1 MELFSKIPIFIK
13 NNWEKSNLDSAN
25 YIVDTVIKV
34 SVLDEFINY
43 LCDIKQTGDLF
54 IYNTMFPYKKIKEE
68 YKNLIRNFF
77 EPNQEMKLY
86 VLDILNSIGLK
97 KNNYSVIHIRSGDK
111 YLNND
116 SKLFS
121 LKYFNTIINEISL
134 LVKTSN
140 GTNFLLS
147 ADNNEIKLLINEKF
161 PSIKTFFKR
170 ITHLGEANVLERE
183 NVKNTMLDF
192 YLLSYTNSIYSF
204 TCYPHGS
211 GFSYWCAQTY
221 NIPYKCKYINI

>member
-1 MELFSKIPIFIK
+1 MP
-13 NNWEKSNLDSAN
+13 
-25 YIVDTVIKV
+25 
-34 SVLDEFINY
+34 
-43 LCDIKQTGDLF
+43 
-54 IYNTMFPYKKIKEE
+54 KKIKFESFKNHFLVNANE
-68 YKNLIRNFF
+68 YSFST
-77 EPNQEMKLY
+77 QEKIVMW
-86 VLDILNSIGLK
+86 N
-97 KNNYSVIHIRSGDK
+97 
-111 YLNND
+111 
-116 SKLFS
+116 
-121 LKYFNTIINEISL
+121 
-134 LVKTSN
+134 
-140 GTNFLLS
+140 NFLLEINFKYNGQYIIIYKGS
-147 ADNNEIKLLINEKF
+147 KEIITLKLDNNEIKLLINEKF